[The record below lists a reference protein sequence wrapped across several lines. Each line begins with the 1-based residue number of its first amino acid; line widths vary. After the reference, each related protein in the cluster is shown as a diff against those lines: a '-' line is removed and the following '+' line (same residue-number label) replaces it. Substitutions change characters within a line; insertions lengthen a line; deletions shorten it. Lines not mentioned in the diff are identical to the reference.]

1 MKKVLIIV
9 CVFLSLTNI
18 AQEYE
23 KPKKTLPI
31 IPLPREIKVAEGVF
45 VLTSQTKIV
54 VMADGFQPEIDYL
67 NKCLKSYYGFEL
79 PIVKI
84 LPTDGNYI
92 IITRPDFEA
101 GWKENYDLTINENQI
116 YFLAE
121 GNAGLFY
128 GMQSLFQIMP
138 LEKAAE
144 VKIPCVQI
152 KDAPRY
158 EWRGMHLDCSRH
170 FFTKE
175 EVKKYIDYLSMYKF
189 NVFHWHLVDDQ
200 GWRIEIKKYPLL
212 TSIGGKRKETIIGKP
227 AWEKDGT
234 PSKNDK
240 YDGKEYG
247 GFYTQEDVKEIVAYA
262 QSKYITVLPEIE
274 MPGHSLAA
282 LAAYPQFSCTGG
294 PFETFTKWGVS
305 DDVYCAGKDET
316 FTFLED
322 ILAEVVPLFPGKYI
336 HIGGDECLKDRWK
349 ACQKCQKR
357 IADEKLKNEEGL
369 QSYFITRIEKYVNA
383 NGKQIIG
390 WDEILEGG
398 LAPNAALMSWRGIK
412 GGIDAAKQ
420 KHFVV
425 MSPGKPCYFDH
436 YQSKDK
442 TKEPLAIGGFNPLDS
457 VYLYNPTP
465 KALTEEEAKFIM
477 GAQANVWTEY
487 IIDFKQVEY
496 MAMPRMAALS
506 EALWTPL
513 DKKNFK
519 DFVVRLKLHAPIL
532 DFMGVNYAKHFK
544 SLK

>member
-1 MKKVLIIV
+1 MKKISLIFL
-9 CVFLSLTNI
+9 VFVSVFCFG
-18 AQEYE
+18 QENVV
-23 KPKKTLPI
+23 KKNLPI
-31 IPLPREIKVAEGVF
+31 IPLPKEIKISDGVF

-67 NKCLKSYYGFEL
+67 NKYFKTNYDFEL
-79 PIVKI
+79 SIVKI

-128 GMQSLFQIMP
+128 AIQTLVQILP
-138 LEKAAE
+138 LEKTPE
-144 VKIPCVQI
+144 IKIPCVQI
-152 KDAPRY
+152 KDSPRY
-158 EWRGMHLDCSRH
+158 QWRGMHLDCSRH

-175 EVKKYIDYLSMYKF
+175 EVKKYIDYLAMYKF

-200 GWRIEIKKYPLL
+200 GWRIEIKKYPML
-212 TSIGGKRKETIIGKP
+212 TTIGGKRKETIIGKP
-227 AWEKDGT
+227 TWEKDGT

-247 GFYTQEDVKEIVAYA
+247 EFYTQEDVKEIVAYA
-262 QSKYITVLPEIE
+262 ESKHITVLPEIE

-282 LAAYPQFSCTGG
+282 LAAYPEFSCTGG
-294 PFETFTKWGVS
+294 PFETYTKWGVS

-316 FTFLED
+316 FSFLED
-322 ILAEVVPLFPGKYI
+322 ILSEVMPLFPGKYI
-336 HIGGDECLKDRWK
+336 HIGGDECLKERWK
-349 ACQKCQKR
+349 ACPKCQKR
-357 IADEKLKNEEGL
+357 ITDEKLKNEEGL
-369 QSYFITRIEKYVNA
+369 QSYFITRIEKYVNK

-420 KHFVV
+420 KHYVV

-442 TKEPLAIGGFNPLDS
+442 AKEP
-457 VYLYNPTP
+457 
-465 KALTEEEAKFIM
+465 
-477 GAQANVWTEY
+477 
-487 IIDFKQVEY
+487 
-496 MAMPRMAALS
+496 
-506 EALWTPL
+506 
-513 DKKNFK
+513 
-519 DFVVRLKLHAPIL
+519 
-532 DFMGVNYAKHFK
+532 
-544 SLK
+544 